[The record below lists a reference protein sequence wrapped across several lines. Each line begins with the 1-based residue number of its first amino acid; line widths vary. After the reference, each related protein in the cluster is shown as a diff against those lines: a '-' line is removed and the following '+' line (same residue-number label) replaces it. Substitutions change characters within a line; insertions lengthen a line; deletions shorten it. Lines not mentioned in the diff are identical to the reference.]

1 MSNDSINS
9 ILNTLSEKERKYAL
23 EILKEYSDKGSSE
36 TYNNLIYEDYEE
48 VPVDITEFLHN
59 PIYLGKGLIN
69 EEGKF
74 TVYDYWV
81 DTLKKIFPDPL
92 QPAQYNTLALT
103 GAIGLGKS
111 FMAVLCALYELY
123 RMLCLKDPYIHY
135 GLQPIDK
142 ISFAIMNITLD
153 AAQGVGWDKLQQLAQ
168 SSEWF
173 LAHGELSKSNNP
185 VWSPGKKIE
194 LICGSLSRHIIGRA
208 VFFCLDGETE
218 ILTNF
223 GDKKLKELVDAKI
236 KVATVN
242 SLGDIEYSEQCTVK
256 PTAIQTEEYEI
267 ELEDGTIVKCT
278 PEHRFLLTNGTYKE
292 AQHLTEQDDIFYV
305 SPQKSDYAA
314 YIDGILSSRGR
325 CIDDKN
331 VYRERHHIIPKCCNG
346 SNEESNLIE
355 LLPEEHYIAHY
366 FLAKENPDNY
376 KLGLALNCMLT
387 LNRCNDFIKDSIT
400 YKDAR
405 LLSMESLRISSSG
418 SNGGMYQKTPW
429 NKGLTKE
436 TDARVRTYAEK
447 CSKTKAGIKKGP
459 DSLETRKRKSE
470 ALRIR
475 YKLHPETFVG
485 CNKGKIA
492 ITDGINTLFIN
503 KEDSLPE
510 GYEYGNSRSRG
521 PHNLQNYYSNQEM
534 IARRKKSCSGS
545 NNPNYGHGE
554 RQSGGKNGKAI
565 YNYWYDGNYF
575 ECRKYLLNYLNSIG
589 IQVSENTLRIIQ
601 NGTYGKRTE
610 KKYPDII
617 KNMSWRL
624 KNEN

>member
-9 ILNTLSEKERKYAL
+9 ILDTLSEKERKYAL

-36 TYNNLIYEDYEE
+36 TYNNLLYEDYEE

-59 PIYLGKGLIN
+59 PIYLGKGLVN
-69 EEGKF
+69 DEGKF

-92 QPAQYNTLALT
+92 LPAQYNTLALT

-208 VFFCLDGETE
+208 VFFCLDGDTE

-223 GDKKLKELVDAKI
+223 GDKKLKELVDSKI

-242 SLGDIEYSEQCTVK
+242 SLGDVEYSEQCTVK

-267 ELEDGTIVKCT
+267 ELEDGTIIKCT

-292 AQHLTEQDDIFYV
+292 AQHLTEQDDIFYAKFFGYVYKFTNLETGKIYIGKREKPVFDESYYGSGKLWKESIKNLDKSKIKREVIAWANNKHQLNELEKHYIKLYNSQDPQIGYNIHKGGQGGNSLNDREAWSRLHLGSKNGRYGKPV
-305 SPQKSDYAA
+305 SEDTRNKISKANRGKIRSKELRQHLHDVLIGVPKPAGHGQKVSQALTGKPKRLSQAA
-314 YIDGILSSRGR
+314 VKNIRETNKTRNTGSHIFNNGLVDIRVPKDGVAPDGFVMGSLRKGKKIKRAKTNGRKWYNDGNVEIYILGEPPCGFTEGR
-325 CIDDKN
+325 CPMLKQK
-331 VYRERHHIIPKCCNG
+331 V
-346 SNEESNLIE
+346 S
-355 LLPEEHYIAHY
+355 A
-366 FLAKENPDNY
+366 AKLKKRD
-376 KLGLALNCMLT
+376 GV
-387 LNRCNDFIKDSIT
+387 
-400 YKDAR
+400 
-405 LLSMESLRISSSG
+405 
-418 SNGGMYQKTPW
+418 
-429 NKGLTKE
+429 
-436 TDARVRTYAEK
+436 TDA
-447 CSKTKAGIKKGP
+447 
-459 DSLETRKRKSE
+459 
-470 ALRIR
+470 
-475 YKLHPETFVG
+475 
-485 CNKGKIA
+485 
-492 ITDGINTLFIN
+492 
-503 KEDSLPE
+503 
-510 GYEYGNSRSRG
+510 
-521 PHNLQNYYSNQEM
+521 
-534 IARRKKSCSGS
+534 
-545 NNPNYGHGE
+545 
-554 RQSGGKNGKAI
+554 
-565 YNYWYDGNYF
+565 
-575 ECRKYLLNYLNSIG
+575 
-589 IQVSENTLRIIQ
+589 
-601 NGTYGKRTE
+601 
-610 KKYPDII
+610 DI
-617 KNMSWRL
+617 
-624 KNEN
+624 